1 MNVLIMSQ
9 DIDVVPS
16 SDSDGDS
23 SEGEDSDGESGKDLD
38 NRGKGVSGANRSVT
52 AVSSLISSLCC

>member
-1 MNVLIMSQ
+1 MSQ
-9 DIDVVPS
+9 DIDMVPS